1 MRSQPDKLWG
11 RTALFLATGGGVGFS
26 RLMPGTVGSLWGIP
40 LVWCLQRLG
49 LFSIVYA
56 VIAVA
61 IVLAS
66 IPICTRA
73 ATKLGRKDPAQVV
86 LDEIAAFP
94 IVFFAV
100 QLNLTTGVIGFLWFR
115 LFDIAKPWPM
125 QRLERLPGGI
135 GIVTDDLAAGLY
147 AAATLWGTIQLFEF

>member
-1 MRSQPDKLWG
+1 
-11 RTALFLATGGGVGFS
+11 
-26 RLMPGTVGSLWGIP
+26 MPGTVGSLWGIP

-49 LFSIVYA
+49 FFSIVYA

-61 IVLAS
+61 IVLVS

-115 LFDIAKPWPM
+115 LFDIAKPWPI